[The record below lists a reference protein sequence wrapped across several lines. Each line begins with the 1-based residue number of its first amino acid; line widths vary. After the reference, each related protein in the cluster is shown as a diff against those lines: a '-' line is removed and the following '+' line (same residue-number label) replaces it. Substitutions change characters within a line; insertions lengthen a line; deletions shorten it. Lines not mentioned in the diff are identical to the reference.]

1 MDVYLHNNTWNPHTH
16 DLYSSHWNCIWHEIC
31 VIMTKWPLSL
41 SRAIEF
47 FEREE
52 HQNELFFFNF
62 MNNSFH
68 CTLKVKIYCI
78 FKFVAMQSLWEI
90 SSSATC
96 GNELC
101 VCLILCGKVW
111 KLMENPKSCF
121 AANENLCLHSYAHT
135 TPQLKT
141 KIFRKL
147 NFHVCMPQK
156 RALWKS
162 LKFNMWADYL
172 MKFTINTK
180 SDLRFGFFYRQ
191 RR

>member
-52 HQNELFFFNF
+52 HQNELFFLI
-62 MNNSFH
+62 SWIILSTAH
-68 CTLKVKIYCI
+68 WKW
-78 FKFVAMQSLWEI
+78 KFIAF
-90 SSSATC
+90 SSSSQCNRYERSHHQQHAGMSSVYVWFSVVRCENWWKTQ
-96 GNELC
+96 NHVLLLMKIC
-101 VCLILCGKVW
+101 VCIA
-111 KLMENPKSCF
+111 M
-121 AANENLCLHSYAHT
+121 HSNAHT

-180 SDLRFGFFYRQ
+180 SDLRFGFFL
-191 RR
+191 